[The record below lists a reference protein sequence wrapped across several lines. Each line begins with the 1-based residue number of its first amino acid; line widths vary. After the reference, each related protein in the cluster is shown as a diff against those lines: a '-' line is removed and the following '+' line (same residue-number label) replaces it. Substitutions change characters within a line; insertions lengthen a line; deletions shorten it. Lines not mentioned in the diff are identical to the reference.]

1 MGNSRLSA
9 AKKAKN
15 DEFYTR
21 YGVTEYILGGET
33 ERRPLNV
40 RVFDKRTTKAVHR
53 RRTDAAKAAGVSNR
67 PMRAASGQP
76 NLEKRIYRES
86 EMDADRVTAW
96 SRGGATDESN
106 RRMPC
111 KTRNRSKGN
120 RWNPCGRPG
129 ALAPPLPRPERVRR
143 MAAEPSAVASRH
155 GDPGQRHAPA
165 HSLPETDKEAGIMA
179 TDAKGNNHK
188 AAGRPDGGR
197 FDRKAGQGSDDD
209 LDFDAMD
216 GRLSRAMPSLDHE
229 ARRRIIDA
237 VRNRPVEGGATG
249 GPDAHPTMDGVEG
262 MMSDLRADMAAEGA
276 RAVSERRVL
285 PYDTV
290 MQVGEYGDFITVD
303 DYRRRLPT
311 RLDRAR
317 YEAWENSPGGDD
329 DYDARLLKAWN
340 DPDAL
345 ESLSADSPL
354 WDMDVND
361 GAYETEMELDWEDDC
376 GYGCDPIRSLAD
388 GRLEKEDPYSL
399 SPTAA
404 DIRTFA
410 YGPLKDFLRAR
421 PDVGMDASPDGG
433 VILRSGG
440 RDARVSFGVQG
451 DVTVDGVGHYAI
463 TEYGSTKA
471 AAEAAM
477 RDTAAM
483 LAPDGR

>member
-1 MGNSRLSA
+1 
-9 AKKAKN
+9 
-15 DEFYTR
+15 
-21 YGVTEYILGGET
+21 
-33 ERRPLNV
+33 
-40 RVFDKRTTKAVHR
+40 
-53 RRTDAAKAAGVSNR
+53 
-67 PMRAASGQP
+67 
-76 NLEKRIYRES
+76 
-86 EMDADRVTAW
+86 
-96 SRGGATDESN
+96 
-106 RRMPC
+106 
-111 KTRNRSKGN
+111 
-120 RWNPCGRPG
+120 
-129 ALAPPLPRPERVRR
+129 
-143 MAAEPSAVASRH
+143 
-155 GDPGQRHAPA
+155 
-165 HSLPETDKEAGIMA
+165 MA

-188 AAGRPDGGR
+188 AAGRPDGGQ
-197 FDRKAGQGSDDD
+197 FDKKAGQGSDDD

-216 GRLSRAMPSLDHE
+216 ERLSRAMPSLDHE

-276 RAVSERRVL
+276 RAVSERRAL

-354 WDMDVND
+354 WNMDVND
-361 GAYETEMELDWEDDC
+361 GAYETEMELDWQDDC

-388 GRLEKEDPYSL
+388 GRLKKEDPYSL
-399 SPTAA
+399 SSTAA
-404 DIRTFA
+404 DIRAFA

-433 VILRSGG
+433 IVLHSGG

-451 DVTVDGVGHYAI
+451 DVTVDGVGHYTI

-471 AAEAAM
+471 AAGAAM

-483 LAPDGR
+483 LDPDGR

>member
-1 MGNSRLSA
+1 MSLPPPSEDNS
-9 AKKAKN
+9 
-15 DEFYTR
+15 
-21 YGVTEYILGGET
+21 ILFSIARHQGIEAGSGPKLIVNCFQPFSELF
-33 ERRPLNV
+33 RRPESFRLPP
-40 RVFDKRTTKAVHR
+40 DGPGIASLKHR
-53 RRTDAAKAAGVSNR
+53 
-67 PMRAASGQP
+67 Q
-76 NLEKRIYRES
+76 
-86 EMDADRVTAW
+86 
-96 SRGGATDESN
+96 GG
-106 RRMPC
+106 R
-111 KTRNRSKGN
+111 
-120 RWNPCGRPG
+120 
-129 ALAPPLPRPERVRR
+129 
-143 MAAEPSAVASRH
+143 
-155 GDPGQRHAPA
+155 
-165 HSLPETDKEAGIMA
+165 IMA
-179 TDAKGNNHK
+179 MDAKGNNHK
-188 AAGRPDGGR
+188 AAGRPDGGQ
-197 FDRKAGQGSDDD
+197 FDKKAGQGSDDD

-216 GRLSRAMPSLDHE
+216 ERLSRAMPSLDHE

-290 MQVGEYGDFITVD
+290 MQVGEYGDFITID

-340 DPDAL
+340 NPDAL

-354 WDMDVND
+354 WNMDVND
-361 GAYETEMELDWEDDC
+361 GAYETEMELDWVDDC
-376 GYGCDPIRSLAD
+376 GYGCDPVRSLAD
-388 GRLEKEDPYSL
+388 GRLKKEDPLSL
-399 SPTAA
+399 SSTAA
-404 DIRTFA
+404 DIRAFT

-433 VILRSGG
+433 VILHSGG

-451 DVTVDGVGHYAI
+451 DVTVDGVGHYTIA
-463 TEYGSTKA
+463 EYGSTKA

-483 LAPDGR
+483 LARDGR